1 MLFRSVFNQI
11 ERGLGQPS
19 EIMRWVKKWEAGG
32 GKRRV
37 ESHEVLAFLRR
48 IVEKE
53 GILGSA

>member
-1 MLFRSVFNQI
+1 M